1 MRTVFSRTADET
13 LFSYY
18 RRLRGNSTPER
29 ASPQLDST
37 SNPFSFIDGWMDKI
51 QEPSGSPVGSCSTPA
66 LAERIKDCPV
76 MESNPALLLH
86 CTGCDWTLDSLCEL
100 LLLYFLQSED
110 LNNLEDQGK
119 DSLIDIC
126 RSMKRKLPL
135 EYALRLT
142 EWLIDG
148 LASIKASTDLGDSSM
163 AQGKF
168 ESLQTLAENFLRT
181 CAATMEPQLM
191 ENMSGGNDQGM
202 WRARYLFAKAKYFEI
217 LERMETAKQYFLEC
231 LDAIG
236 CSEEDLRLGHVTED
250 NIVSYSRVKFKYDT
264 LDVHS
269 EIHKVRD
276 LPATP
281 DSQTRVDSL
290 ASTILSGPER
300 EAFML
305 SIDRIGWSNILREL
319 HDAAYR
325 VQNVRVCIKCQIR
338 LLNANLP
345 SATSNDMK
353 TAREQPEEYVQPLLS
368 TSFMNVIMN
377 SIKIENI
384 VYHTDISSVF
394 EDFETEIFRDVLRRL
409 LLVMHASYQLLSA
422 EADHV
427 GKKKNLKVLLS
438 HCCAFF
444 MALLPLEWDSDQ
456 GLDVVGVLDDSFRA
470 LGQVDALLFRKS
482 LVPYCAIPFLVRI
495 NNCQSK
501 HDVEDHRFGLLSE
514 LIQHLLR
521 FAFGVILPAAEN
533 PEAIRYV
540 TSFGS
545 YDHRNPRCIEE
556 LIVLWPFCDEHFS
569 SLSKQMLKKRGG
581 EFLEKCYLVAAES
594 LPMATRH
601 QMITALDKFGL
612 LMPPK
617 IGDSNVTADVAPR
630 SDCTDQ
636 ERMDIDPKCEI
647 QRDALAVYSTVFHYY
662 SRVYAPDLSALQR
675 QEGRL
680 LDKSDR
686 DFESKMDAC
695 IWDLTFNRTRF
706 ENWQE
711 LAEFHQGLAE
721 WILDECMMEGRQ
733 LTHTE
738 SLRVSRHRNI
748 GYWCSYFAIKY
759 SELEWNSQGMTQ
771 YRQGLMSNIFEFYG
785 FSLLNHI
792 ADAPPEFDQC
802 FKKPKEEDQGILNI
816 LKNALDAFIGVSR
829 VCPNNWSSHLFIG
842 MCLKRLGHKPSVYMP
857 PLAHACQLA
866 NEEFG
871 AIIDPIYEIHACRL
885 DLLESL
891 WDFRSNSLTAGLDD
905 ETREEILH
913 QCALYSFREKP
924 GISADNMQER
934 VTELYTDAIEAM
946 EWCLEIDSH
955 YYKASLRYVLGPMLV
970 FI

>member
-1 MRTVFSRTADET
+1 
-13 LFSYY
+13 
-18 RRLRGNSTPER
+18 
-29 ASPQLDST
+29 
-37 SNPFSFIDGWMDKI
+37 MDKI
-51 QEPSGSPVGSCSTPA
+51 QEPSGSPMGSCCTPA
-66 LAERIKDCPV
+66 SAERIKDCPV
-76 MESNPALLLH
+76 MDSNPSLLLH

-100 LLLYFLQSED
+100 LLLYFSQSEE
-110 LNNLEDQGK
+110 LNNLEDQAK
-119 DSLIDIC
+119 DYLIDIFK
-126 RSMKRKLPL
+126 SVKRKIPS

-148 LASIKASTDLGDSSM
+148 LASIKASTDLGDPST

-168 ESLQTLAENFLRT
+168 ESLQTLAEKFLRT
-181 CAATMEPQLM
+181 CAAIMEPHLI
-191 ENMSGGNDQGM
+191 ENESSGNDQCM
-202 WRARYLFAKAKYFEI
+202 RRARYLFAKGKYFEV

-236 CSEEDLRLGHVTED
+236 CSEEGLRLGHVTED
-250 NIVSYSRVKFKYDT
+250 NIVSYSRIKFKYDT

-276 LPATP
+276 LPATW
-281 DSQTRVDSL
+281 DSQMRVDSL
-290 ASTILSGPER
+290 ASTIFSGPER
-300 EAFML
+300 ETFML
-305 SIDRIGWSNILREL
+305 SIDRKGWSNILREL
-319 HDAAYR
+319 NDAAHR
-325 VQNVRVCIKCQIR
+325 VKNVSVCLKCQIR

-345 SATSNDMK
+345 SATSNDMR

-368 TSFMNVIMN
+368 TTFMNVIMN

-384 VYHTDISSVF
+384 VYHMDISIVL
-394 EDFETEIFRDVLRRL
+394 EDFEMEIFRDVLRRL
-409 LLVMHASYQLLSA
+409 LLVMHASYQLLCA

-438 HCCAFF
+438 HSCAFF
-444 MALLPLEWDSDQ
+444 MALLPLEWDLDQ
-456 GLDVVGVLDDSFRA
+456 GLAVVGVLDDSFRA

-501 HDVEDHRFGLLSE
+501 HGVDDYRYGLLSE

-521 FAFGVILPAAEN
+521 FAFGVILPAAEK
-533 PEAIRYV
+533 PETIRYV

-545 YDHRNPRCIEE
+545 YDHRNPRCMEE
-556 LIVLWPFCDEHFS
+556 LIVLWPFCDKHFS

-581 EFLEKCYLVAAES
+581 EFLEKCYIVAAES
-594 LPMATRH
+594 LPMAMKY
-601 QMITALDKFGL
+601 QMISALDKFGL

-617 IGDSNVTADVAPR
+617 IGVCNVMAAFAPR
-630 SDCTDQ
+630 LDCTDQ
-636 ERMDIDPKCEI
+636 SSMGIDPQCEL
-647 QRDALAVYSTVFHYY
+647 QSDALAVYRTVFHYY
-662 SRVYAPDLSALQR
+662 SRIYAPDLSALQR

-686 DFESKMDAC
+686 DFETKVHAC

-721 WILDECMMEGRQ
+721 WILDECMMEGRP

-748 GYWCSYFAIKY
+748 GYWCSHFAIKY

-785 FSLLNHI
+785 FSLLNQI

-802 FKKPKEEDQGILNI
+802 FKKPKEQDQSFFDILE
-816 LKNALDAFIGVSR
+816 NALYAFIGVSR
-829 VCPNNWSSHLFIG
+829 VCPNNNWSSHLFIG
-842 MCLKRLGHKPSVYMP
+842 ICLKRLGHKPSVFMP
-857 PLAHACQLA
+857 PLARACQLA

-871 AIIDPIYEIHACRL
+871 AIVDPIYEIHACRL

-891 WDFRSNSLTAGLDD
+891 WDFRSKSLTAGLDD
-905 ETREEILH
+905 AAREEILD
-913 QCALYSFREKP
+913 QCALYYFREKP
-924 GISADNMQER
+924 GPAVDDMQER
-934 VTELYTDAIEAM
+934 VIELYTDAIEAM
-946 EWCLEIDSH
+946 KWCLEVDSH
-955 YYKASLRYVLGPMLV
+955 YYKASLRYVLYPMLI